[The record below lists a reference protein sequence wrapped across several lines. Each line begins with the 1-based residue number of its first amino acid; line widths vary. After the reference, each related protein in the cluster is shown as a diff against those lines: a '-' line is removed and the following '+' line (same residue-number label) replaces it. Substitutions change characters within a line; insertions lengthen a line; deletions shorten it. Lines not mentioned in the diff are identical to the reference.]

1 VRLVMMGP
9 PGSGKGT
16 QGVLVAQAQAV
27 PHISSGAVLRA
38 GASGEVLA
46 QMAAGELIGDD
57 LIAGLM
63 WTRLRDADAARGFV
77 LDGFPR
83 DVEQAGALDAFLQER
98 GEGLDAVVLLEAP
111 RDDLLARM
119 LARAEV
125 EQRPDDNPT
134 TIARRLDV
142 YESETEPL
150 VALYDRRG
158 LLRRVDGAGD
168 PAQIAA
174 RLDAALRSGG
184 QAAAPR

>member
-1 VRLVMMGP
+1 MMGP

-16 QGVLVAQAQAV
+16 QGVLVAQAYAV

-38 GASGEVLA
+38 GARGEVLA
-46 QMAAGELIGDD
+46 QMAAGELIDD
-57 LIAGLM
+57 EMIADLM
-63 WTRLRDADAARGFV
+63 WTRLREADAAGGFV

-98 GEGLDAVVLLEAP
+98 REPLDAVVLLEAP
-111 RDDLLARM
+111 RDELLSRM
-119 LARAEV
+119 LARAEI
-125 EQRPDDNPT
+125 EERPDDNPT

-142 YESETEPL
+142 YETETEPL
-150 VALYDRRG
+150 IALYVGTG

-174 RLDAALRSGG
+174 RVDAALRPTGS
-184 QAAAPR
+184 AAAGR